1 MKQAMREGWMSMG
14 ERADA
19 LAGTFEQLNSEV
31 LAVIEDCSDV
41 QWRTPTAAEGW
52 PVGVVAHHIASTLPY
67 LTEWATAA
75 SQERDLGVIPERI
88 NEVNA
93 QHAVD
98 HGACTQAE
106 TCTLLLANGAATA
119 RAIRAID
126 DAHLD
131 RSATIIA
138 GTPPFAAAAVIER
151 VLIGHARHHLAS
163 IRAALEMP

>member
-1 MKQAMREGWMSMG
+1 MG

-19 LAGTFEQLNSEV
+19 FAVTFEQMTSEV
-31 LAVIEDCSDV
+31 LAVIEDCSDA

-75 SQERDLGVIPERI
+75 SEEHDLGVIPEQI
-88 NEVNA
+88 NAVNA

-119 RAIRAID
+119 RTIRAID
-126 DAHLD
+126 DAYLE

-138 GTPPFAAAAVIER
+138 GAPPFAAATVVER
-151 VLIGHARHHLAS
+151 VLIGHARRHLAN
-163 IRAALEMP
+163 IRAALQMP